1 MRCIILSLAAKIR
14 AGLSLKEAMATEKD
28 IAKGKMSAAYWAD
41 KVKW

>member
-1 MRCIILSLAAKIR
+1 MAWLLALLALALLSLALA
-14 AGLSLKEAMATEKD
+14 AAAEN